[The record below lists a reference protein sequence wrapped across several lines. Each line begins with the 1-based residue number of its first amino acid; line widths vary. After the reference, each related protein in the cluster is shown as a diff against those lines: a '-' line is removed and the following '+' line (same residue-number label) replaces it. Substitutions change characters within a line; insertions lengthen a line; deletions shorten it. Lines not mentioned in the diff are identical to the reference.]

1 MYSNN
6 CNTRAPLQPPA
17 SLAQGRMQLIHVK
30 GVERGGPR
38 FGATSE
44 LIMPTAVCA
53 CLVALLLWCALSVL
67 CACWGYHVLIDS
79 TGVVCGGGG
88 YGDREDDQLKKAII
102 PVHNAYI
109 PVPGTS
115 IHTWYCCC
123 MFERKHSVAR
133 HSTAPQARHATA
145 RHCAAP
151 RC

>member
-1 MYSNN
+1 
-6 CNTRAPLQPPA
+6 
-17 SLAQGRMQLIHVK
+17 MQLIHVK

-88 YGDREDDQLKKAII
+88 IWGPRGRSTEESNNTSTQR
-102 PVHNAYI
+102 VHT
-109 PVPGTS
+109 G
-115 IHTWYCCC
+115 TWY
-123 MFERKHSVAR
+123 FDSYLVLLLYVRTKA
-133 HSTAPQARHATA
+133 
-145 RHCAAP
+145 
-151 RC
+151 